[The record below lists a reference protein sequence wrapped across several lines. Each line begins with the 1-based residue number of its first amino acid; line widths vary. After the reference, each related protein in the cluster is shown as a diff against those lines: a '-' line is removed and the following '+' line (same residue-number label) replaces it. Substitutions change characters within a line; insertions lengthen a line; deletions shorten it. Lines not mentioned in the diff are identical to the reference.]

1 MWVISLLTSSGV
13 VFAVCLTTP
22 ADADYETSRQIWNR
36 LYDRRPRAVVRCES
50 ATDVIAA
57 VQFAR
62 EYDLELAVKGGGH
75 HAAGYAS
82 INGGILLNL
91 AGMRAVTVSPA
102 QQRVVAQTG
111 LTWAQFDQVDQA
123 FGLACTGPIVSMTGI
138 AGFTLGGGIGW
149 LHRKLGL
156 GCDNLR
162 SAEVVTADGA
172 LVTVNHAEHPDLF
185 WALRGSGWNFGVVTS
200 MEFQIHPIGPM
211 VVAGLIYFP
220 LDHFSALVERH
231 RQLRDRF
238 PDELTTWFF
247 LRLAPPVPAIP
258 KEWVGHPVV
267 VLALCHCGAMEE
279 GMKWVEK
286 FTRPAAPLAS
296 TVGAVE
302 YCLWQKSLD
311 ARWGN
316 GFYNDWRGQ
325 YFSELHLAPLEILTD
340 YVSRLESP
348 WTDIK
353 IAHLDG
359 AVSRILETTTAYGN
373 RGARFCLVIQA
384 RWERN
389 EESAVQ
395 IAWAKELQDRLAP
408 YATGGA
414 YANFLAGDESHR
426 VSAAHGPQN
435 YHRLQELKSRY
446 DPENVF
452 RANPNVPPAQRQPA
466 DAA

>member
-1 MWVISLLTSSGV
+1 
-13 VFAVCLTTP
+13 
-22 ADADYETSRQIWNR
+22 
-36 LYDRRPRAVVRCES
+36 LYDRRPRAIVGCES
-50 ATDVIAA
+50 TSDVIAA
-57 VQFAR
+57 VRFAR
-62 EYDLELAVKGGGH
+62 EYDFELAVKGGGH

-82 INGGILLNL
+82 TDGGILLSL
-91 AGMRAVTVSPA
+91 SGMRTVTVSPA
-102 QQRVVAQTG
+102 QQRAVAQTG

-172 LVTVNHAEHPDLF
+172 LVTANDAEHPDLF

-200 MEFQIHPIGPM
+200 MEFQIHPIGLTA
-211 VVAGLIYFP
+211 VAGLIYFP
-220 LDHFSALVERH
+220 LDQFSALVEHH
-231 RQLRDRF
+231 RLLRDRF

-258 KEWVGHPVV
+258 KDWVGRPVV
-267 VLALCHCGAMEE
+267 ALALCHCGTMEE
-279 GMKWVEK
+279 GMWWVEEL
-286 FTRPAAPLAS
+286 TRPLAPLAN
-296 TVGAVE
+296 TAHIAE
-302 YCLWQKSLD
+302 YSLWQRSLD

-325 YFSELHLAPLEILTD
+325 YFSELHPAALEILMD

-353 IAHLDG
+353 IAHLGG
-359 AVSRILETTTAYGN
+359 AVSRIPETATAYGN
-373 RGARFCLVIQA
+373 RGARFGLVIQA
-384 RWERN
+384 RWERP

-414 YANFLAGDESHR
+414 CANFLAADEPHR
-426 VSAAHGPQN
+426 VRAAHGPEN
-435 YHRLQELKSRY
+435 YQRLQELKSKY

-452 RANPNVPPAQRQPA
+452 RANPNIPPVPRKPA
-466 DAA
+466 DSA